1 MGVKYLRWLALALL
15 AVSWAVHSYDVLEEP
30 AVPSAKAAQSLVYSV
45 REYFGTLYATGQRG
59 HILLSTDEGISWEQA
74 EVPVRSDLLDITFP
88 SPQLGWAVG
97 HDGVILHSIDGGKSW
112 ALQFDGFR
120 LSTEGLE
127 WYKEKAAQ
135 NPDQPFFQT
144 LVGEMEFGLEQGADK
159 PFFRVVFLDDS
170 HGYALGAYG
179 IMLRTLDAGATWRPI
194 MEQLMYDQFVHLYDV
209 AAFGEGLMIV
219 GEMGEM
225 LGWSEETSR
234 YERLDSP
241 YNGSLFTV
249 LADVQGQQL
258 VAGLRGKAF
267 YGNAQD
273 GTWQE
278 ADKPQS
284 GSIVDS
290 LVLSDGRVLIASS
303 DGKLMVSGDLASGFT
318 ALEYQYPA
326 LLSSVAEVSTGTLV
340 ISGAA
345 GLQRVD
351 IAAAANA
358 SLEN

>member
-1 MGVKYLRWLALALL
+1 MRIKYLRWLALALW
-15 AVSWAVHSYDVLEEP
+15 AVSSLVHSYDVLEVP

-45 REYFGTLYATGQRG
+45 REYYGTLYATGQRG
-59 HILLSTDEGISWEQA
+59 HILLSADDGVSWQQA
-74 EVPVRSDLLDITFP
+74 EVPVRSDLLDITFA
-88 SPQLGWAVG
+88 SPERGWAVG
-97 HDGVILHSIDGGKSW
+97 HDGVILHSSDGGKSW
-112 ALQFDGFR
+112 SLQFDGFR

-135 NPDQPFFQT
+135 YPDEAFFQT

-159 PFFRVVFLDDS
+159 PFFRVVFLDDK

-209 AAFGEGLMIV
+209 TAFGDGLMIV

-225 LGWSEETSR
+225 LGWSAETSR

-249 LADVQGQQL
+249 LSDVQGQQV
-258 VAGLRGKAF
+258 VAGLRGKTF
-267 YGNAQD
+267 YGSAQD
-273 GTWQE
+273 GAWQE
-278 ADKPQS
+278 AAKPQS

-290 LVLSDGRVLIASS
+290 IVLSDGRVLIASS
-303 DGKLMVSGDLASGFT
+303 DGKLMVSGDLSAGFA

-326 LLSSVAEVSTGTLV
+326 LLSSVAESSAGTLL
-340 ISGAA
+340 IAGAA
-345 GLQRVD
+345 GLRRVD
-351 IAAAANA
+351 LAAAVNG